1 MPIGTFANNVALA
14 GISIQ
19 SSTTRTDSGQVSH
32 EVTLPAADAG
42 TLSTRT
48 SDTAGTATLGA
59 AHGIQTGD
67 VVDIYWA
74 GGVAYGATVGT
85 VAGTSVPFTL
95 ASGDVLPAQ
104 DTAITMAKQVLI
116 NTDFDGDNMSMLAVV
131 STKRGHVHFQEED
144 GTGIKAQEM
153 LAGEGWTWASNTG
166 IVNPLAGNPVGQ
178 VMATNGDATGTT
190 TLKIGV
196 LYNSLV

>member
-1 MPIGTFANNVALA
+1 MQG
-14 GISIQ
+14 
-19 SSTTRTDSGQVSH
+19 
-32 EVTLPAADAG
+32 LPAAEAG

-59 AHGIQTGD
+59 AHGILTGD
-67 VVDIYWA
+67 IVDIYWA

-85 VAGTSVPFTL
+85 VSGTSVPFTL

-104 DTAITMAKQVLI
+104 DTAINMDTQTEI
-116 NTDFDGDNMSMLAVV
+116 NTDFDGDDMKMLAVV

-144 GTGIKAQEM
+144 GTDIKAQEM
-153 LAGEGWTWASNTG
+153 LAGEGWTWASDTG
-166 IVNPLAGNPVGQ
+166 ITNPLTGNPVGQ
-178 VMATNGDATGTT
+178 VLVSNGDATGAT

-196 LYNSLV
+196 LYDSEV